1 MPFPPAH
8 AQLGLAAMKVRT
20 GKSGVLGGDLACV
33 ASRAQVKDC
42 TVYEGIVH
50 QALFEGKEFSV
61 VLHWA
66 KPVQGSAAATPGAPV
81 KQLTIASADVLQI
94 TARDV
99 DLTPEGLG
107 GTSVNGVHSFETDS
121 EISKGKGG

>member
-1 MPFPPAH
+1 M
-8 AQLGLAAMKVRT
+8 
-20 GKSGVLGGDLACV
+20 
-33 ASRAQVKDC
+33 
-42 TVYEGIVH
+42 YEGIVH
-50 QALFEGKEFSV
+50 QALSEGKEFNV

-94 TARDV
+94 TAKDV
-99 DLTPEGLG
+99 DLTPEGLS
-107 GTSVNGVHSFETDS
+107 GTSANGVHSFETDS